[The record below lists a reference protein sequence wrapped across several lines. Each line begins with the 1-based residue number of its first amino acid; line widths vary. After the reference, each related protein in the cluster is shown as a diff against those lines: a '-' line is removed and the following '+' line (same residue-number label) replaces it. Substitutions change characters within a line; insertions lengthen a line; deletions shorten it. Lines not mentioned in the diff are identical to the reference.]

1 MLLAIALVA
10 FASLGLP
17 DGVLGVAWPSIR
29 RSFDLP
35 PAQLGVLLASAMV
48 GYVVSSFSSGVLVT
62 RLGIGRLLFWSSV
75 LMVANSLA
83 YVVAPAWS
91 VMVAAAL
98 LAGLGAGAIDAGI
111 NIFAAIHFTSRV
123 VTWLHASYGV
133 GAALGPLLM
142 SAALMTSP
150 GWRGGYAAIA
160 AILAA
165 MAIVFLLT
173 RRRWD
178 VVLPQAGDAA
188 DRARAP
194 GLLTTLRRPRVWLN
208 VALFFVYTGL
218 EVCAGQ
224 WTYSLLTEG
233 RGVAPAVAG
242 AWIASYWTGLTAGRI
257 VAGAAAGRVAAG
269 TVLRAAT
276 LGAVA
281 TTLLLW
287 RDPGMGFGLLA
298 LAALGCC
305 LAPIYPL
312 LIAETPRRIGAEHA
326 AAAIGFQVAAAYLGT
341 AAIPGATGVLATAHG
356 VGAIAPC
363 LFVTALLLLA
373 LQELAR
379 RRAGGANRS
388 RRWRRPIASTQTVRN
403 SNSKEAFMMQRARTG
418 RVVSI
423 LVAVALV
430 VAALGAG
437 SPAVADETTKPFA
450 GKAVNGGT
458 VSLSRQA
465 GRTTLTLSSDFQVP
479 GSPDP
484 HWQVV
489 DSKGTSYLLDRL
501 KLKDDRIST
510 RIVVPA
516 YVPDIAKVQMYCAW
530 AEVVLG
536 EASFSQP
543 IVAENR

>member
-1 MLLAIALVA
+1 VLLAIALVA

-29 RSFDLP
+29 RGFDLP

-48 GYVVSSFSSGVLVT
+48 GYVASSFSSGALVA

-83 YVVAPAWS
+83 YAAAPAWS

-98 LAGLGAGAIDAGI
+98 FAGLGAGAIDAGI
-111 NIFAAIHFTSRV
+111 NTFAAIHFSSRV

-142 SAALMTSP
+142 SAALATGP

-165 MAIVFLLT
+165 MAIVFRLT

-178 VVLPQAGDAA
+178 VAPPRPAGAGG
-188 DRARAP
+188 RAPAP

-218 EVCAGQ
+218 EVSAGQ
-224 WTYSLLTEG
+224 WTYSLLTEA
-233 RGVAPAVAG
+233 RGVAPAAAG
-242 AWIASYWTGLTAGRI
+242 AWIASYWAGLTAGRI
-257 VAGAAAGRVAAG
+257 VSGAAAGRFAAA

-281 TTLLLW
+281 STLLLW
-287 RDPGMGFGLLA
+287 RDPGMGLGLLA

-312 LIAETPRRIGAEHA
+312 LIAETPGRIGAEHA
-326 AAAIGFQVAAAYLGT
+326 AAAIGFQVAAAYLGA
-341 AAIPGATGVLATAHG
+341 AAIPGATGVLATTRG
-356 VGAIAPC
+356 DGAIAPC

-373 LQELAR
+373 LHELAR
-379 RRAGGANRS
+379 RRAVDRDRDA
-388 RRWRRPIASTQTVRN
+388 
-403 SNSKEAFMMQRARTG
+403 RARTSAPVRRRRDG
-418 RVVSI
+418 ARFAPPRRTGAAAG
-423 LVAVALV
+423 AVQ
-430 VAALGAG
+430 
-437 SPAVADETTKPFA
+437 SPAPTRCATRTPRR
-450 GKAVNGGT
+450 
-458 VSLSRQA
+458 LS
-465 GRTTLTLSSDFQVP
+465 
-479 GSPDP
+479 
-484 HWQVV
+484 
-489 DSKGTSYLLDRL
+489 
-501 KLKDDRIST
+501 
-510 RIVVPA
+510 
-516 YVPDIAKVQMYCAW
+516 
-530 AEVVLG
+530 
-536 EASFSQP
+536 
-543 IVAENR
+543 